1 MKDLHLPNLPD
12 AVRYIHF
19 PKTLKQCELAQ
30 KRFAFQQMFLVQ
42 LASQSVKILWGK
54 QRSVSIAFDE
64 KLMKK
69 FVQSLPFS
77 LTNAQRK
84 ASFQILKDIE
94 KSLPMNR
101 LLNGDVG
108 SGKTVVAAMASL
120 DVINAG
126 YQVAFMAPT
135 EILAQQHYI
144 TLSALLKNYNIN
156 IALLTNAYREINNF
170 QFPISNFQTISN
182 DQISKIK
189 KGQIQR
195 NK

>member
-1 MKDLHLPNLPD
+1 MQTNSKIRFLKIFSISLHLPNLQD
-12 AVRYIHF
+12 AIQYIHF
-19 PKTLKQCELAQ
+19 PKTFKQCELAQ

-54 QRSVSIAFDE
+54 QRSVPIAFDE

-69 FVQSLPFS
+69 FVESLPFS

-94 KSLPMNR
+94 KPVPMNR

-120 DVINAG
+120 DVINA
-126 YQVAFMAPT
+126 V
-135 EILAQQHYI
+135 
-144 TLSALLKNYNIN
+144 
-156 IALLTNAYREINNF
+156 
-170 QFPISNFQTISN
+170 
-182 DQISKIK
+182 IK
-189 KGQIQR
+189 
-195 NK
+195 